1 MSWYEIKDGFS
12 QLNNTL
18 QAVLERLDYQQTALQ
33 YPNRPRKKL
42 NLQPLSDQQFNT
54 VMEGGADNLQ
64 IESTHSETDSQHPQT
79 QDDNKRNGSQSEEK
93 VIFSLAPPYLLT
105 DIG

>member
-1 MSWYEIKDGFS
+1 MGQQNQEMIGTMRADMRSMSDGYKDGFS

-18 QAVLERLDYQQTALQ
+18 QAVLERLDYQQTAPQ
-33 YPNRPRKKL
+33 SPNHPRKKQ

-54 VMEGGADNLQ
+54 LMEGADDVQ

-79 QDDNKRNGSQSEEK
+79 QDDNERNGSR
-93 VIFSLAPPYLLT
+93 
-105 DIG
+105 GC